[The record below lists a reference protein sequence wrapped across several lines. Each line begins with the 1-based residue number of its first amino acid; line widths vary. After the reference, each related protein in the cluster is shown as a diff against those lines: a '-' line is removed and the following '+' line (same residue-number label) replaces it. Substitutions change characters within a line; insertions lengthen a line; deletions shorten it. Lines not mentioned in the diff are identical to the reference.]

1 MEEDG
6 EAKIPF
12 GDPARHER
20 RAERLRACRTRV
32 LHRIVLLLLAAAFVV
47 AGFFA
52 RLAAV
57 GLPAAWVE
65 RLEALVSSG
74 SFAVELDR
82 VTFSVASG
90 SLRIGEANVYQTGL
104 LRPPV
109 ARVQGAAIVVRPKP
123 CRPDATWIDS
133 VEIAEL
139 SVSMPAFGEE
149 PEAAAEAESPNEDR
163 GPTIPDFPAVAFR
176 CRRADILGLR
186 AHGLNGL
193 VSARDGVIE
202 VHEAHARFNAP
213 GEIAQRMEGSV
224 KIDPVAYT
232 FSSDG
237 QGSLDPNKLA
247 ALLETVDAPSVV
259 RELAKFEFPAAAP
272 RVEAAYRYDPAHG
285 VRTLRLALE
294 GGMSLYNGVQI
305 SGFRGVADV
314 GGDGA
319 WNRVGVEDLHV
330 ERPEGAVDGRLD
342 LDLDG
347 ETIDFRAVSTI
358 DPLRCAAMIGL
369 LDAETDLPL
378 AFENPTVVTAEGVFG
393 FSDSSEERTS
403 IRISARAPA
412 LDAKGVRFTGV
423 SADGT
428 MEGTVLDVP
437 EISAAVFGGTLE
449 GSLCLA
455 LASASCPTS
464 RLAAA
469 VELKDVR
476 HEEFSRVAGS
486 AVEDSRGRL
495 DLTAEL
501 AGPLDDIVS
510 TALLRTTASGR
521 LSMRD
526 CRVFRVPFFSGA
538 GDLLSGS
545 VPGVDLL
552 LEEDRLVA
560 KGTYEDGRLQLTRL
574 DIQGSVF
581 SIRGRGRAW
590 RDGEIDLTLDV
601 HPFNRGSWIGKGVYY
616 LFTPLA
622 KILAIRATGT
632 VRNPRWSSARLSS
645 GSDRK

>member
-1 MEEDG
+1 MEDG

-32 LHRIVLLLLAAAFVV
+32 LHRIALLLLVAAFVM

-57 GLPAAWVE
+57 GLPAAWVD
-65 RLEALVSSG
+65 RLETLVSSG
-74 SFAVELDR
+74 SFSVELDR
-82 VTFSVASG
+82 VTFSVATG

-133 VEIAEL
+133 VEIGEL
-139 SVSMPAFGEE
+139 SVSMPAFAEG
-149 PEAAAEAESPNEDR
+149 PETVAEAEAPETVRKSA
-163 GPTIPDFPAVAFR
+163 IPDFPEVGFH

-186 AHGLNGL
+186 AHGLNGR
-193 VSARDGVIE
+193 VSSKDGELAVDD
-202 VHEAHARFNAP
+202 AYAWFNAP
-213 GEIAQRMEGSV
+213 SEIAQRMDGSV
-224 KIDPVAYT
+224 RIDPVAYT

-237 QGSLDPNKLA
+237 RGSLDPNKLA

-272 RVEAAYRYDPAHG
+272 RVEASYRYDPAHG
-285 VRTLRLALE
+285 VRTLRLSLE

-305 SGFRGVADV
+305 SGFRGVVEV
-314 GGDGA
+314 GGDGG
-319 WNRVGVEDLHV
+319 WNRVGVEGLRV
-330 ERPEGAVDGRLD
+330 ERPEGAVDARMD

-347 ETIDFRAVSTI
+347 GTIGFHAVSTI
-358 DPLRCAAMIGL
+358 DPLRCAALIGL

-378 AFENPTVVTAEGVFG
+378 AFENPTVVTAEGIYG
-393 FSDSSEERTS
+393 FTDESEERTS
-403 IRISARAPA
+403 IRLSARAPA
-412 LDAKGVRFTGV
+412 LDAKGVRITSV
-423 SADGT
+423 SAEGT

-437 EISAAVFGGTLE
+437 AITADVLGGKLE
-449 GSLCLA
+449 GSLGLV

-469 VELKDVR
+469 VELRDVR
-476 HEEFSRVAGS
+476 HEEFSRATGS

-526 CRVFRVPFFSGA
+526 CRIFRVPFFSGA
-538 GDLLSGS
+538 ADLLSGS
-545 VPGVDLL
+545 IPGVDLL
-552 LEEDRLVA
+552 LEEDRLTA

-601 HPFNRGSWIGKGVYY
+601 HPFNRGTWVGKGVYY

-622 KILAIRATGT
+622 KIFAIRATGT
-632 VRNPRWSSARLSS
+632 VRSPHWSSARFSS